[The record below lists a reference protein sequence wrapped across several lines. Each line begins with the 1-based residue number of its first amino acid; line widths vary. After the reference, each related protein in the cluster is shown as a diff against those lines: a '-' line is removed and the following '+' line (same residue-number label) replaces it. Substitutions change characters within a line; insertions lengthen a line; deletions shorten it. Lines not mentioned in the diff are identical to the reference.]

1 MAPSSTTA
9 GRIEEARGL
18 AKSDPSKAESILKE
32 LLSQGTGSTEA
43 SSRDYETALVS
54 LGELYRDQKKPHEI
68 AELIKTSR
76 DSFSSFAKAKTA
88 KLVRQ
93 LLDLFSEIPNTLDIQ
108 VSVIKSCIDWAIAER
123 RSFLRQ
129 NLQTRLVAIYMQ
141 KQTYYDA
148 LTLINSL
155 LRELK
160 RLDDKLM
167 LVEVQLLESRVYH
180 ALGNQAKAR
189 AALTAARTSAASV
202 YTPPNLQA
210 GLDMQSGMLHAE
222 DKDFNTSFSYF
233 IEALEGYSSLDE
245 GDKATAALQYML
257 LCKIMLNLVD
267 DVTNL
272 LGSKQAQ
279 KYASPRLEAMKAV
292 ARAHANRSLEEY
304 EKALSDYRF
313 ELGSDAFI
321 RNHLR
326 RLYDAMLEQNLIK
339 VIEPFSRVELDHIAK
354 MVGLDTQQVERK
366 LSQMILDKVIIG
378 VLDQGAGCLIV
389 FDETERDKAYDAA
402 LETIEKL
409 SNRLHLPIRWS
420 SLVFSPSDH
429 PPTMNAPIP
438 PTYARGFPPQ
448 APQRSPATPRRG
460 PSGPAAMPVP
470 MPQHAVPPQYIPPQ
484 RNMQPPNDAALR
496 RSRKPTDRN
505 IPDGIEEVVIGEG
518 VQQYKSLRDLEK
530 RLDAAIVRKRL
541 DIQDSISKTVKKYRT
556 MRIWISNTVENQP
569 WQTANGAAPGSN
581 PGSGRYKVRIEGRLL
596 DDDTD
601 PTAPDDSD
609 DEGTEQNGNGDA
621 MEEDGP
627 NAKKSST
634 KRSKQRFSHFL
645 KSITVDFD
653 KPATANP
660 EEVKPITWTKP
671 QLPPNTVTLPPT
683 ADFDSMQFTR
693 ASQENLNVTFS
704 LVRDE
709 SPERFKLSKELA
721 EVLDVEE
728 ETRSGIVLGI
738 WDYIRAMGLQEDEE
752 KRLVRCDHRLR
763 SIFGRDQMFFPQIP
777 ESIGPHTSPIDPI
790 RLPYTIRVDEEY
802 HKDPTP
808 TVYDIQVALEDP
820 LRSKMIALTQN
831 PQYTASMRQIATL
844 DDQVALIVQAL
855 THSRARHSFYTAL
868 SKDPATFVRRWIN
881 SQRRDLETILGE
893 ATRGGGEDASGPE
906 FRRGGTDGAWDT
918 AVARE
923 AVRYMLAKPEAM
935 MGR

>member
-1 MAPSSTTA
+1 MAASSQA
-9 GRIEEARGL
+9 QRIEEARAL
-18 AKSDPSKAESILKE
+18 AKKDGSKAAAIYKDILA
-32 LLSQGTGSTEA
+32 QGPGSTEK
-43 SSRDYETALVS
+43 SSRDYENALVG
-54 LGELYRDQKKPHEI
+54 LGELYRDEKKPQEI

-108 VSVIKSCIDWAIAER
+108 IAVIKSCIEWAVTER

-129 NLQTRLVAIYMQ
+129 NLETRLVAIYMQ
-141 KQTYYDA
+141 KQSHYDA
-148 LTLINSL
+148 LNLINPL

-210 GLDMQSGMLHAE
+210 SLDMQSGMLHAE
-222 DKDFNTSFSYF
+222 DKDFNTSYSYF

-245 GDKATAALQYML
+245 GEKATAALQYML

-267 DVTNL
+267 DVTTL

-313 ELGSDAFI
+313 ELGSDVFI

-389 FDETERDKAYDAA
+389 YDETERDQGYDAA
-402 LETIEKL
+402 LDTIAKL
-409 SNRLHLPIRWS
+409 SNG
-420 SLVFSPSDH
+420 V
-429 PPTMNAPIP
+429 
-438 PTYARGFPPQ
+438 
-448 APQRSPATPRRG
+448 QRSPATPRRG
-460 PSGPAAMPVP
+460 PQAPGPMPVQ
-470 MPQHAVPPQYIPPQ
+470 MPQHAVPPQYMAAAQ
-484 RNMQPPNDAALR
+484 RNLPHQNDAALR
-496 RSRKPTDRN
+496 RSRKPTDKN
-505 IPDGIEEVVIGEG
+505 IPDGVEDVVVGEG

-556 MRIWISNTVENQP
+556 MRIWVSNTVEGQP
-569 WQTANGAAPGSN
+569 WQTGQDGSVPGST

-596 DDDTD
+596 DDDSD
-601 PTAPDDSD
+601 LAASDSE
-609 DEGTEQNGNGDA
+609 DEGDAKENETGDA
-621 MEEDGP
+621 MEEDG
-627 NAKKSST
+627 AEGKKTAASN
-634 KRSKQRFSHFL
+634 KRSKQRFSQFF
-645 KSITVDFD
+645 KTITVDFD
-653 KPATANP
+653 KSPSSTADDLKTIN
-660 EEVKPITWTKP
+660 WGKP
-671 QLPPNTVTLPPT
+671 QLPSNAATLPPN
-683 ADFDSMQFTR
+683 ADFDSIQFSR
-693 ASQENLNVTFS
+693 ASQENLNVTIS

-709 SPERFKLSKELA
+709 TPERYKLSKELA

-752 KRLVRCDHRLR
+752 KRLVRCDERLR
-763 SIFGRDQMFFPQIP
+763 AIFHRDQMFFPQIP
-777 ESIGPHTSPIDPI
+777 ESIGQHTSPLDPI
-790 RLPYTIRVDEEY
+790 KLPYTIRIDEDF

-808 TVYDIQVALEDP
+808 TVYDIQVAVEDP
-820 LRSKMIALTQN
+820 LRSKMLSLTQN
-831 PQYTASMRQIATL
+831 PQYTAGMRQITQL
-844 DDQVALIVQAL
+844 DDQVALIIQAL
-855 THSRARHSFYTAL
+855 THSRAKHSFFTAL

-893 ATRGGGEDASGPE
+893 AGRGGGEDGSGAE
-906 FRRGGTDGAWDT
+906 FRRGGEESVWDT
-918 AVARE
+918 VVAHE
-923 AVRYMLAKPEAM
+923 AVRYMLAKPEAV